1 MTSKNFHKRLA
12 KVRKSPDH
20 PAPHKETLPLQPDP
34 KELHLL
40 LEKID
45 LSRLC
50 NRCFFDQT
58 HEDNIRRTIR
68 YVHHALDIS
77 WHLDW
82 DYSEVCK
89 HMKPLIGVL
98 EDAVNRHF
106 LSIADYACAA
116 LILSA
121 ANLLVPPERIYS
133 DMHDM
138 MLQCRNE
145 YSVKLRDLTLTIA
158 ERERLLQ
165 NLHTMQ
171 EHHRNDSE
179 ELKRRVA
186 SFKAR
191 MDSGELKALL
201 PWLHAF
207 PAPLPPI
214 APAAAK
220 ALHEELRSIHLLKQA
235 LLEMENDLHTMR
247 SKISAADLE
256 IRHHRSTLSSPPL
269 IRDPRLRE
277 KVDEANRLY
286 REQLRRQFQ
295 TAQKVLCGHGSH
307 ILEELIRDSLLD
319 ISVSTAIRLDMDRK
333 NEKHRNLDLA
343 QQDRDAR
350 LTYYASAGKVFNLLN
365 HHKNPQLMSFADLTD
380 IDNL

>member
-1 MTSKNFHKRLA
+1 MTSKNFHKLLA

-20 PAPHKETLPLQPDP
+20 PAPHKEPLPLQPDP

-82 DYSEVCK
+82 DYYEVCK

-98 EDAVNRHF
+98 EDAVNRHL

-145 YSVKLRDLTLTIA
+145 YSVKLRDLTLTIT

-171 EHHRNDSE
+171 EQ
-179 ELKRRVA
+179 
-186 SFKAR
+186 
-191 MDSGELKALL
+191 G
-201 PWLHAF
+201 
-207 PAPLPPI
+207 
-214 APAAAK
+214 
-220 ALHEELRSIHLLKQA
+220 
-235 LLEMENDLHTMR
+235 
-247 SKISAADLE
+247 
-256 IRHHRSTLSSPPL
+256 
-269 IRDPRLRE
+269 
-277 KVDEANRLY
+277 LY
-286 REQLRRQFQ
+286 PDGLW
-295 TAQKVLCGHGSH
+295 G
-307 ILEELIRDSLLD
+307 
-319 ISVSTAIRLDMDRK
+319 
-333 NEKHRNLDLA
+333 
-343 QQDRDAR
+343 
-350 LTYYASAGKVFNLLN
+350 
-365 HHKNPQLMSFADLTD
+365 
-380 IDNL
+380 